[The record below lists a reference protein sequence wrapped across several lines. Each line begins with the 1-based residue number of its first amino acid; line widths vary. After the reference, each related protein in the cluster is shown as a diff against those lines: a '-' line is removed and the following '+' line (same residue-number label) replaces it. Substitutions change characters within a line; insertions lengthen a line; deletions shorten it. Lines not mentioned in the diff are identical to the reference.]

1 MILYQDE
8 NGVSKIS
15 VRFANEDLWLTEN
28 QIAEIYNTTRQ
39 NINLH
44 ITNIYKEHELPEI
57 STRKFFLRVQN
68 EGQRQVQREVYHY
81 SLDMILAIGYRVSSP
96 IATRFRQWATAILHE
111 YIQKGFVLDDERLKQ
126 RGNRYFKEL
135 LQRIRDIRSSERN
148 FYQQVTDI
156 YATSID
162 YNPQAQLTRT
172 FSATVQNKLHFA
184 VHQHTAAELV
194 YKRVDSDKPNVGMT
208 NFKGEY
214 VTIDDTKTAKNYL
227 SLKELE
233 ILNLLVSQ
241 FLDFAE
247 LQAIREKS
255 MKMSDWIEQLE
266 KQLIASSFEILK
278 DKGKVSHDQA
288 MKKAEQEYRA
298 YRDKEMKTLE
308 SDFDKAIKLITQRT
322 IFIDSGE

>member
-1 MILYQDE
+1 
-8 NGVSKIS
+8 
-15 VRFANEDLWLTEN
+15 
-28 QIAEIYNTTRQ
+28 
-39 NINLH
+39 
-44 ITNIYKEHELPEI
+44 
-57 STRKFFLRVQN
+57 
-68 EGQRQVQREVYHY
+68 
-81 SLDMILAIGYRVSSP
+81 
-96 IATRFRQWATAILHE
+96 
-111 YIQKGFVLDDERLKQ
+111 
-126 RGNRYFKEL
+126 
-135 LQRIRDIRSSERN
+135 
-148 FYQQVTDI
+148 
-156 YATSID
+156 
-162 YNPQAQLTRT
+162 
-172 FSATVQNKLHFA
+172 
-184 VHQHTAAELV
+184 
-194 YKRVDSDKPNVGMT
+194 MT